1 MIQKLSHVSIFVTNQ
16 EEAKRFYVDKLGLEV
31 RTDSTMDNGFRWLT
45 VGPRDQPDLE
55 ISLIQPASGPIF
67 DEESVQAIRM
77 LLKKG
82 VLGAGVFQVDD
93 CRKTYEDLKR
103 KGVHFK
109 GAPEERFYGTEA
121 IMSDGVGNWFSMTQP
136 KE

>member
-1 MIQKLSHVSIFVTNQ
+1 MIQKLSHVTIFVNNQ
-16 EEAKRFYVDKLGLEV
+16 DEAKNFYVNKLGLDV
-31 RTDSTMDNGFRWLT
+31 RTDATMDNGFRWLT
-45 VGPRDQPDLE
+45 VGPKNQPDLE
-55 ISLIQPASGPIF
+55 IALMEPKGGPMF
-67 DEESVQAIRM
+67 DEESAQAIRM

-93 CRKTYEDLKR
+93 CRKTYEELKK
-103 KGVHFK
+103 KGVQFK
-109 GAPEERFYGTEA
+109 GVPEERFYGTEA